1 MFSFQEG
8 QPYDDPDTSSRGRA
22 STSDKQRTETF
33 VNHRQH
39 ELGGAKH
46 RRSARAHRS
55 RERRKTRALNNLAAF
70 ERRYNVQDNSQ
81 DHGGAASG

>member
-8 QPYDDPDTSSRGRA
+8 QPYDDPDPSSRGRA
-22 STSDKQRTETF
+22 STSDQQRTETF

-46 RRSARAHRS
+46 RRSARAQRS
-55 RERRKTRALNNLAAF
+55 RDRRKTRASKNLAAF
-70 ERRYNVQDNSQ
+70 ERLYNVQDRGQ
-81 DHGGAASG
+81 DNGGATSG